1 MKTKTV
7 FYLIVVVSLAFSG
20 LALAQTNEM
29 TGTVLGVTS
38 SMITVQ
44 KGSEV
49 WEIKRSRDTSVT
61 GNLKI
66 GSTVTVKYSGPDA
79 QKKEGPA
86 TAPSSAPAEQ

>member
-1 MKTKTV
+1 MKIKII
-7 FYLIVVVSLAFSG
+7 FCLIAAASLALSG

-38 SMITVQ
+38 TKITVQ

-79 QKKEGPA
+79 QKKENPA
-86 TAPSSAPAEQ
+86 TAPSPAPAEQ